1 METQGH
7 AARALWNLLHAWWTM
22 SSQNR
27 RVSLT
32 DADAAIRQARK
43 DLPWLAALPAQAG
56 QQVLKTYFRAWRN
69 CWAGRAGPPA
79 FKARLRT
86 RMCVD
91 IPQGRDL
98 NIQRLTRRWGIVQ
111 IPKVG
116 VVRFRWTKNLPVGKH
131 ADAANRVTGARLVR
145 EAHGWHV
152 VLRLRTDVKEP
163 APHTGPGVGI
173 DRGIAQ
179 PLALSDG
186 TFREHGPWLSP
197 GEQERLRRLEH
208 KAARQRRQRTPGQP
222 SSNRLRRTYD
232 QIARVRA
239 KAKRRALDWQH
250 KVTHTLAQEFGVVGV
265 EDLHIT
271 SMVRSARG
279 TVDAPGTNVAQKR
292 GLNRAIATQAWG
304 RTITLLAYKLAD
316 RGGHLVRVPAPNTSR
331 RCSRCQTITEGSRE
345 SRDRFVCKAPGCG
358 HIAHADTNAACN
370 IEHAVKQQAPQDIVG
385 ARTWSPRRQAGCE
398 A

>member
-1 METQGH
+1 
-7 AARALWNLLHAWWTM
+7 M